1 MDVARARRAASERA
15 LDAARVKLA
24 STSRDIRRRALR
36 ALVVANVTGACDA
49 SLTARDSEVLRAL
62 VSMYDDAE
70 ERFDELGGLQGVGK
84 HTWYALRNL
93 ACVTQKVPKEDWH
106 KYKYAGRGGLTLL
119 KLGES
124 AR

>member
-49 SLTARDSEVLRAL
+49 SLTARDSEVLRTL
-62 VSMYDDAE
+62 LSMYDDAE
-70 ERFDELGGLQGVGK
+70 ETFDE
-84 HTWYALRNL
+84 R
-93 ACVTQKVPKEDWH
+93 
-106 KYKYAGRGGLTLL
+106 
-119 KLGES
+119 
-124 AR
+124 AREAEEGAA